1 VAAEA
6 HLPEWVAVLQALL
19 VPVIAAVGTWIA
31 LQQMHLS
38 RVRLRHDLFD
48 RRFAVLQ
55 ATQRLL
61 DAVIMDRK
69 ISTDVFVTFA
79 TSVGAARFIFDDRLA
94 RYLREVL
101 DHASRLYSIQMVLQG
116 MPAGEKRE
124 KASVDEG
131 LEFKWLIDQKGGLG
145 EKFQAILQLEP
156 RWTFPG
162 RRGLS
167 R

>member
-38 RVRLRHDLFD
+38 RVR
-48 RRFAVLQ
+48 LQ